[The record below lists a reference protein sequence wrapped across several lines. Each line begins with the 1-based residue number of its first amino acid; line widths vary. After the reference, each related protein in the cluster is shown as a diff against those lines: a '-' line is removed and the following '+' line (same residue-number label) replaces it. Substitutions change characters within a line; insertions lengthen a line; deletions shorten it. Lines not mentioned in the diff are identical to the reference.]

1 MVKMVINKKQ
11 CQLCKKLNGQIVPVS
26 LGVLSCVYIMAI
38 FGMVVTK
45 KNHPTGDP
53 RTNLHLTTEETVFC
67 NLAVIKMTLLVMML
81 MEVVVVAR

>member
-38 FGMVVTK
+38 FGMVSGDDK
-45 KNHPTGDP
+45 KSPN
-53 RTNLHLTTEETVFC
+53 R
-67 NLAVIKMTLLVMML
+67 
-81 MEVVVVAR
+81 